1 MSTKKPV
8 AKKPA
13 PPLFGFYKLALGA
26 TFMAMLVIMVMNIST
41 PFEFARDRLN
51 ELNDPNWLRIVTYRF
66 SLLILVTAIASVPFM
81 LVMYYVL
88 TPVRKFLN
96 TVHEQDKPELL
107 EKARQRIINLPF
119 IMVPVN
125 IGLWILIP
133 MTIFIVLFQMG
144 YMDST
149 TAVTFSLRSTMV
161 GVISSAIIF
170 FSLEAHA
177 RRSLIPRLF
186 PEGRLSDVKH
196 TKRIS
201 IARRI
206 RAFYRMGSL
215 IPLAHVV
222 LTLFVLFLQV
232 DVNPMPTH
240 EYARSVF
247 IFSLVIFGLFFVGSG
262 VLTGLIS
269 RSIAAPVRTMLLAMK
284 AVKQGDYK
292 TRVKVVS
299 NDEIGV
305 LGDAFNRMIQG
316 LEDRKQLRDA
326 FGRYVDPRIRDE
338 ILSGNIPL
346 DGEYKDVTVM
356 FADLRGFTP
365 LTATHDPKEV
375 VTMLNA
381 YFKEMGAAIKIRR
394 GLILQFLGDEIYAV
408 FGAPVQDPKHPI
420 HAVRA
425 ALDME
430 ERLKALNQKFK
441 ARGLPCLSHGIG
453 IHTGRVLAANIGS
466 PDRLSYLLVGDT
478 VNLASR
484 LQAMTRDMNARIIVS
499 DDTVSCLPNTFSS
512 ATLKAA
518 PEPVSV
524 KGLDRPIDIY
534 TVPDAN
540 IRD

>member
-1 MSTKKPV
+1 MPR
-8 AKKPA
+8 PA
-13 PPLFGFYKLALGA
+13 DPKPPLSGFYKLALGA
-26 TFMAMLVIMVMNIST
+26 TFMAMLVIMIMNIST

-51 ELNDPNWLRIVTYRF
+51 ELNDPNWLGIVAYRF
-66 SLLILVTAIASVPFM
+66 SLLVLVTAIASVPFM
-81 LVMYYVL
+81 LVMHIVL
-88 TPVRKFLN
+88 SPVRKLLASGYS
-96 TVHEQDKPELL
+96 DDGPDLL

-125 IGLWILIP
+125 IGLWVLIP
-133 MTIFIVLFQMG
+133 MIIFTAFFRVGF
-144 YMDST
+144 MDSS
-149 TAVTFSLRSTMV
+149 TAVAFSLRSTMV
-161 GVISSAIIF
+161 GVLSSAIIF
-170 FSLEAHA
+170 FSLEAYA
-177 RRSLIPRLF
+177 RRALIPLLF
-186 PEGRLSDVKH
+186 PEGRLFEVKN
-196 TKRIS
+196 TRRIS

-262 VLTGLIS
+262 ILTRLIS
-269 RSIAAPVRTMLLAMK
+269 RSIAAPVGDMLLAMK
-284 AVKQGDYK
+284 AVKQGDYE
-292 TRVKVVS
+292 TRVQVVS
-299 NDEIGV
+299 NDEIGI

-316 LEDRKQLRDA
+316 LEERKRLRDA

-338 ILSGNIPL
+338 ILSGRIPL

-356 FADLRGFTP
+356 FADLREFAP
-365 LTATHDPKEV
+365 LTHTHNPKTV

-408 FGAPVQDPKHPI
+408 FGAPVPDPKHPV
-420 HAVRA
+420 HALRA

-430 ERLKALNQKFK
+430 VRLRDLNLSFK
-441 ARGLPCLSHGIG
+441 ARGLPELSHGIG

-484 LQAMTRDMNARIIVS
+484 LQAMTRDLDTRIIVS
-499 DDTVSCLPNTFSS
+499 GDTVSRLPDTFST
-512 ATLKAA
+512 ATLEAV

-524 KGLDRPIDIY
+524 KGVDRPVSIF
-534 TVPDAN
+534 TVAGA
-540 IRD
+540 

>member
-1 MSTKKPV
+1 MAAPKP
-8 AKKPA
+8 
-13 PPLFGFYKLALGA
+13 PPLSGFYKLALGA
-26 TFMAMLVIMVMNIST
+26 TFMAMIVIMIMNIST
-41 PFEFARDRLN
+41 PFEFARDRLH
-51 ELNDPNWLRIVTYRF
+51 ELYDPNWLGIVAYRF
-66 SLLILVTAIASVPFM
+66 SLLVLVTSIASVPFM
-81 LVMYYVL
+81 LVMHYVL
-88 TPVRKFLN
+88 APVREYLN
-96 TVHEQDKPELL
+96 TRHEKEKPELL

-133 MTIFIVLFQMG
+133 MTIFIVFFRMG
-144 YMDST
+144 FMDSS
-149 TAVTFSLRSTMV
+149 TAIAFSLRSTMV

-177 RRSLIPRLF
+177 RRSLIPLLF
-186 PEGRLSDVKH
+186 PEGKLSDVKQ
-196 TKRIS
+196 TRRIS
-201 IARRI
+201 IARRL

-232 DVNPMPTH
+232 EINPMPTH

-262 VLTGLIS
+262 LLTRLIS
-269 RSIAAPVRTMLLAMK
+269 RSIAAPVRDMLLAMK
-284 AVKQGDYK
+284 AVRQGDYK
-292 TRVKVVS
+292 TRVQVVS
-299 NDEIGV
+299 NDEIGM
-305 LGDAFNRMIQG
+305 LGDAFNGMIQG
-316 LEDRKQLRDA
+316 LEDRKRLRDA

-338 ILSGNIPL
+338 ILSGSIPL
-346 DGEYKDVTVM
+346 DGEYKEVSVM

-365 LTATHDPKEV
+365 LTATHDPKAV

-381 YFKEMGAAIKIRR
+381 YFKEMGAAIKIRH

-408 FGAPVQDPKHPI
+408 FGAPVPDPKHPV

-430 ERLKALNQKFK
+430 ERLKALNKSFK
-441 ARGLPCLSHGIG
+441 ARGLPELSHGIG

-466 PDRLSYLLVGDT
+466 PDRLSYLLVGET
-478 VNLASR
+478 VNLAAR
-484 LQAMTRDMNARIIVS
+484 LQAMTRDLDARIIVS
-499 DDTVSCLPNTFSS
+499 GDTVSCLSGTFSG
-512 ATLKAA
+512 ATLQAV

-524 KGLDRPIDIY
+524 KGLDRPISIY
-534 TVPDAN
+534 TVPDA
-540 IRD
+540 